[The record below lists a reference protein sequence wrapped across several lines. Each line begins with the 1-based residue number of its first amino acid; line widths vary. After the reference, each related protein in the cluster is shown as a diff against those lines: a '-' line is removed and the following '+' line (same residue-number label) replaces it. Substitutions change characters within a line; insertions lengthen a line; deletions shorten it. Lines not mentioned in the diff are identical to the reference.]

1 MNFPESLQYTPSHE
15 WVRLEADGTLTIGI
29 TDFAQ
34 DSLGELVFLELP
46 EPGRQLKAGEA
57 CAVAESVK
65 AASDVYAPFAGEV
78 VENNQALVDEPAR
91 VNSDP
96 YDSWLYRIRPAG
108 KPDLSGLLDAASY
121 SKGLA

>member
-1 MNFPESLQYTPSHE
+1 MNFPEDLRYTHTHE
-15 WVRLEADGTLTIGI
+15 WVRAESDGTLTIGI

-65 AASDVYAPFAGEV
+65 AASDVYAPIAGEV
-78 VENNQALVDEPAR
+78 VENNRALVNEPGR
-91 VNSDP
+91 LNKEP
-96 YDSWLYRIRPAG
+96 YAAWLYRIKPAG
-108 KPDLSGLLDAASY
+108 TPDLSRLLDARAY

>member
-1 MNFPESLQYTPSHE
+1 MNFPEDLRYTPTHE
-15 WVRLEADGTLTIGI
+15 WVRVEPDGTLSVGI

-65 AASDVYAPFAGEV
+65 AASDVYSPVAGKV
-78 VENNQALVDEPAR
+78 VEANKALVDEPGQL
-91 VNSDP
+91 NKDP
-96 YDSWLYRIRPAG
+96 YTSWLYRVKPDG
-108 KPDLSGLLDAASY
+108 TPDLSGLLDAKGY
-121 SKGLA
+121 SQGLK

>member
-1 MNFPESLQYTPSHE
+1 MNFPSDLRYTPTHE
-15 WVRLEADGTLTIGI
+15 WVRIEPDGTLSVGL

-65 AASDVYAPFAGEV
+65 AASDVYAPVAGKV
-78 VENNQALVDEPAR
+78 VEANKALVEEPGRLNKA
-91 VNSDP
+91 P
-96 YDSWLYRIRPAG
+96 YASWLYRIKTDRT
-108 KPDLSGLLDAASY
+108 PDLSGLLDAADY
-121 SKGLA
+121 GKGLK